1 MNELLKIL
9 PNEIII
15 NNIEPYTRAIQN
27 KELRYDIIHYNTSL
41 KFMNSKFLKFI
52 LKYISEYVIQNTL
65 VNHHIH
71 FLEGFAWYIWEIDLI
86 EYLSSNNML
95 FAILSRFFFSSPMNI
110 LKQIQKYNDYLIIQ
124 MSYNEVGNNI
134 CNFKRCKRRIQL
146 LWSNMTL
153 KERNNYIATHY
164 I

>member
-1 MNELLKIL
+1 MNKLLKLL

-15 NNIEPYTRAIQN
+15 NNIEPYTRNIQN
-27 KELRYDIIHYNTSL
+27 KELLYDIVHYNTS
-41 KFMNSKFLKFI
+41 FEIMNSKFLQFI
-52 LKYISEYVIQNTL
+52 LKYISEYVIQNT
-65 VNHHIH
+65 VVKQHIQ
-71 FLEGFAWYIWEIDLI
+71 FLEGFSWYVWEVDLI

-95 FAILSRFFFSSPMNI
+95 FSILSRFFFSSPMNI
-110 LKQIQKYNDYLIIQ
+110 LKQIQKYNDYLNLQ

-134 CNFKRCKRRIQL
+134 CNFKRCKCRIQL

-153 KERNNYIATHY
+153 KERNNYIVTHY